1 MKKATK
7 FWLILAG
14 VLIVGGCI
22 LFGGIMTML
31 NWDFTKLSTASY
43 STNSHTVEEAFSH
56 ISLKTTTANIT
67 FLPSEDSKTTVV
79 CHEPDNQT
87 HTVKLQDDT
96 LVIQQVDTRQWYEYI
111 GIYFEP
117 IQITVYLPQKEYGSI
132 RVAST
137 TGKTTVENLQ
147 AQSLD
152 ISATTGDISLSRIVC
167 SGDLSVQLTTGQTVL
182 TNISCKNLTS
192 TGTTGSIVLRQVI
205 AAEDCS
211 IHVNTGDIRLEDSDA
226 ATLTLKTVTGSV
238 SGTLLTGKTFF
249 AKTTTGHIDVPT
261 TTGGCCLITTT
272 TGSIS
277 IRIRSGE

>member
-1 MKKATK
+1 MRKATK
-7 FWLILAG
+7 LWLILAG

-22 LFGGIMTML
+22 LFGSVMTML

-56 ISLKTTTANIT
+56 ISLKTTSANIT

-79 CHEPDNQT
+79 CHEPDNQM

-96 LVIQQVDTRQWYEYI
+96 LLIQQVDTRQWYEYI

-117 IQITVYLPQKEYGSI
+117 IQITVYLPQTEYGSI
-132 RVAST
+132 SLQNT
-137 TGKTTVENLQ
+137 TGEVSLQ
-147 AQSLD
+147 NIRAAALD
-152 ISATTGDISLSRIVC
+152 ISSTTGDISLTDVVC
-167 SGDLSVQLTTGQTVL
+167 TGDLSVQLTTG
-182 TNISCKNLTS
+182 
-192 TGTTGSIVLRQVI
+192 
-205 AAEDCS
+205 
-211 IHVNTGDIRLEDSDA
+211 HIRLEDCDA
-226 ATLTLKTVTGSV
+226 ATLALKTVTGSV

-261 TTGGCCLITTT
+261 TTGGCCRITTT